1 MMKKLAAALLVTLA
15 MTGTAFADG
24 KFNLSV
30 NAPKSAKA
38 STRTTA
44 TVKVTP
50 SSGYKMNLEYPTK
63 LSVTA
68 PDGVTLE
75 KAKLTKA
82 DGRIDTKAVEFDV
95 AFTSESRGK
104 KSFTGELKFAV
115 CTENDCVPQSTP
127 IAFEVEVQ

>member
-1 MMKKLAAALLVTLA
+1 MKKIVAALLVTLA

-30 NAPKSAKA
+30 NAPKTARA

-44 TVKVTP
+44 TVKVSP
-50 SSGYKMNLEYPTK
+50 SEGYKMNLEYPTK

-68 PDGVTLE
+68 PEGVKLE

-82 DGRIDTKAVEFDV
+82 DGRVDTKAVEFDV
-95 AFTSESRGK
+95 AFTAETRGK

-115 CTENDCVPQSTP
+115 CTENDCIPQTQAVS
-127 IAFEVEVQ
+127 FEIEVQ

>member
-1 MMKKLAAALLVTLA
+1 MKKIVAALLVTLA

-24 KFNLSV
+24 KYNLSV

-44 TVKVTP
+44 TVKVEP
-50 SSGYKMNLEYPTK
+50 AGGYKMNLDYPTK

-68 PDGVTLE
+68 PEGVKLE

-82 DGRIDTKAVEFDV
+82 DGRVDTKSVEFDV
-95 AFTSESRGK
+95 AFTAETKGK
-104 KSFTGELKFAV
+104 KAFTGELKFAV
-115 CTENDCVPQSTP
+115 CTENDCIPQVQAVS
-127 IAFEVEVQ
+127 FEVEVQ